1 MSHGIGPP
9 PRFSSSI
16 PSLAAFAFLRPIFGL
31 SLITAIIPLTTYTL
45 LILLRNNTEGFRAVP
60 ADVLEAAEAMGY
72 SRWERLR
79 RIELPLAI
87 PLMVSGVRLAVVTVI
102 TRGFFLFS
110 DRELELPAWAVQ
122 GLRYAPLAA
131 LVAVIAP
138 EIVLTD
144 GALISTWQD
153 ARIYAVLVGTAY
165 FWWRRGILGMI
176 VTGTAVLLALKI
188 GLNW

>member
-1 MSHGIGPP
+1 MIPAWYATVGIAG
-9 PRFSSSI
+9 
-16 PSLAAFAFLRPIFGL
+16 
-31 SLITAIIPLTTYTL
+31 
-45 LILLRNNTEGFRAVP
+45 
-60 ADVLEAAEAMGY
+60 
-72 SRWERLR
+72 
-79 RIELPLAI
+79 
-87 PLMVSGVRLAVVTVI
+87 LAVVTVI

-110 DRELELPAWAVQ
+110 ERELELPAWAVQ

-138 EIVLTD
+138 EIALTD
-144 GALISTWQD
+144 GALLSTWQD

-188 GLNW
+188 GLGW

>member
-1 MSHGIGPP
+1 MSPAWYATVGIAG
-9 PRFSSSI
+9 
-16 PSLAAFAFLRPIFGL
+16 
-31 SLITAIIPLTTYTL
+31 
-45 LILLRNNTEGFRAVP
+45 
-60 ADVLEAAEAMGY
+60 
-72 SRWERLR
+72 
-79 RIELPLAI
+79 LAI
-87 PLMVSGVRLAVVTVI
+87 VTVI

-144 GALISTWQD
+144 GALLSTWQD

-176 VTGTAVLLALKI
+176 LTGTAVLFALKI
-188 GLNW
+188 GAGW

>member
-1 MSHGIGPP
+1 MIPAWYATVGIAG
-9 PRFSSSI
+9 
-16 PSLAAFAFLRPIFGL
+16 
-31 SLITAIIPLTTYTL
+31 
-45 LILLRNNTEGFRAVP
+45 
-60 ADVLEAAEAMGY
+60 
-72 SRWERLR
+72 
-79 RIELPLAI
+79 
-87 PLMVSGVRLAVVTVI
+87 LAVVTVI

-110 DRELELPAWAVQ
+110 ERELELPAWAVQ

-138 EIVLTD
+138 EIALTD

-176 VTGTAVLLALKI
+176 VTGTAVLLALRI
-188 GLNW
+188 GFGW